1 MPLRMCYNSK
11 FGRSTS
17 KGDKAVV
24 GRNPQNWAALE
35 TRWDGVMVHPK
46 TRPFLMSYH
55 AKFVQIWSFYA
66 KGHRHL
72 GYPKNKST
80 LGPTQ
85 WDGSVLPLTNTPLR
99 LLVKWYKRTHRHLL
113 ENLVSS
119 RPAFQ
124 GHSRS
129 SELTD
134 INRVPMTSY

>member
-46 TRPFLMSYH
+46 TRPFLTSYH

-85 WDGSVLPLTNTPLR
+85 WDGSALPLQTRPSGCWSNGTSVLMDICWKTWFPH
-99 LLVKWYKRTHRHLL
+99 VPPFEVTQDHR
-113 ENLVSS
+113 N
-119 RPAFQ
+119 
-124 GHSRS
+124 
-129 SELTD
+129 
-134 INRVPMTSY
+134 